1 MTSGERAGQR
11 LFRPVIATNEEA
23 AFWEIQAWQAHA
35 SLLVLAVRLTV
46 SVSDI
51 AAVVNAAT
59 WKRPRRRPC
68 GRRPNSRV
76 YHVQTGKKRGRRKKA
91 KHTTTTG
98 RDRKG
103 LGIVLRSRVGKG
115 LKCERKVSSVVD
127 PMVAITTATRH
138 DYYHP
143 LVQVSTVCLSIAS
156 HRVASLDLS
165 RCQVPILMHGVSIDS
180 PHGQINS
187 DILRFDY
194 LQLSPCTRPA
204 PACLWTH
211 GKIRLCLFRI
221 LIFEVVANQDGH

>member
-1 MTSGERAGQR
+1 MCRQAKREVGGKR
-11 LFRPVIATNEEA
+11 LNT
-23 AFWEIQAWQAHA
+23 
-35 SLLVLAVRLTV
+35 
-46 SVSDI
+46 
-51 AAVVNAAT
+51 
-59 WKRPRRRPC
+59 RRPP
-68 GRRPNSRV
+68 GEI
-76 YHVQTGKKRGRRKKA
+76 GKDSGSW
-91 KHTTTTG
+91 
-98 RDRKG
+98 
-103 LGIVLRSRVGKG
+103 LRSRVGKG

-127 PMVAITTATRH
+127 PMVAITTATRR

-165 RCQVPILMHGVSIDS
+165 RCQVPVLMHGVLIDS

-221 LIFEVVANQDGH
+221 LIFATVANQGGH